1 MQNADEPVAPPD
13 DSEGR
18 VSANDDVDEDD
29 DEDDEDDDEASA
41 DPADPIDPTEP
52 GAASDD
58 EADTLDED
66 SDFGPPFESRSFG
79 GEFVWAEAE
88 AYTCKILR
96 VRAGEKV
103 LVSTRGRRD
112 MVVMLT
118 GGRAVLEVVED
129 EGIDRVEMLPAAPIS
144 VHPDRE
150 HRLVALTEVE
160 IFTVY
165 TRLDGAS

>member
-13 DSEGR
+13 DPEGH
-18 VSANDDVDEDD
+18 VSAQDEGEDD
-29 DEDDEDDDEASA
+29 EIDDDAEDDEDEADTEVEAVRLGSDE
-41 DPADPIDPTEP
+41 
-52 GAASDD
+52 G

-79 GEFVWAEAE
+79 GEFVWADAE

-112 MVVMLT
+112 MIVMLT
-118 GGRAVLEVVED
+118 GGRAVLEVIEG

-165 TRLDGAS
+165 SRLDGSS